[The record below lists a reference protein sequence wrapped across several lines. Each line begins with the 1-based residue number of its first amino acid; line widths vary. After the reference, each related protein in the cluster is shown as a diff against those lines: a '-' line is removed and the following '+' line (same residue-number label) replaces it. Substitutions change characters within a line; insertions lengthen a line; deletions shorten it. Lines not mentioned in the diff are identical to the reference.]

1 MFIIATDF
9 LESIS
14 VAKVVVVV
22 VVDEIV
28 VDVISR

>member
-22 VVDEIV
+22 VDEIV